1 MTVLRD
7 LTGQRFGKLTVVS
20 RADNDGRGESRWN
33 CVCDC
38 GRTCCVSGN
47 NLTQHGTQSCGCLR
61 KEIVRMR
68 SMTHGQSKT
77 RLYQIWI
84 NMKARCENPNR
95 KVYRLYGGR
104 GIRVC
109 DEWRTNF
116 TMFRDWALSHG
127 YQSDLTIDR
136 IDVNGN
142 YCPENC
148 RWIPQS
154 EQSSNRRPTS
164 EWQHK

>member
-1 MTVLRD
+1 MTMLRD
-7 LTGQRFGKLTVVS
+7 LTGQRFGMLTVVS
-20 RADNDGRGESRWN
+20 RATNEKRGASRWN
-33 CVCDC
+33 CICDC
-38 GRTCCVSGN
+38 GNTCCVSGN
-47 NLTQHGTQSCGCLR
+47 NLLRQSTKSCGCLR
-61 KEIVRMR
+61 KQLSRTRPVI
-68 SMTHGQSKT
+68 HGGSRT
-77 RLYQIWI
+77 RLYHIWVG
-84 NMKARCENPNR
+84 MKARCENPSL

-109 DEWRTNF
+109 EEWRTSF
-116 TMFRDWALSHG
+116 AAFRDWAVSNG

-164 EWQHK
+164 EWQHT